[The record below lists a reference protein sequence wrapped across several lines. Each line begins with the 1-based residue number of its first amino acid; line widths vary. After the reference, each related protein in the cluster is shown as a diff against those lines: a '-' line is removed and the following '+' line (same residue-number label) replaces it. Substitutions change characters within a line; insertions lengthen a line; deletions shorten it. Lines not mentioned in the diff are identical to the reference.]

1 MPITKVEVS
10 IPNTRKYESGTAYDP
25 YRVYR
30 NPQDSTVT
38 ELDGGPS
45 VRDIERM
52 IRNDAHARQLA
63 SASKVPI
70 KGAEFEIIATEGDN
84 GERDFVEHALLIP
97 YKQGGMTTPFKQV
110 ILQMSNAMLYRF
122 QAFEKVWK
130 VQDVGKY
137 KGKVVLH
144 KLGWRPP
151 STCKIRTDGN
161 GSFNGFQQEA
171 YKGNKYLRQ
180 NFDPQRA
187 LVYIHGSDENPV
199 LGMTPFDTVYK
210 NYLSKLKVA
219 FFYFAFLENVAF
231 PRTIAKVAGDDPTEL
246 RHLLDKA
253 KMLAHNGIMGLYEH
267 EEIEGYESQRNT
279 RDYQSAL
286 EYLNWEMS
294 RAVLAQFL
302 DLGTSGERGS
312 FALSKD
318 KSSFFFNQIE
328 GVLNDMAETINNYV
342 IADLVQYNFGQ
353 DAAMPKLR
361 FRPLN
366 DESADAVLETYKA
379 IIGSNAPNVTP
390 NFMLQLMQRVE
401 DILGLEIDPLVEYD
415 DEEFRQIVKAI
426 PTAREN
432 LLSKEARAGSGQNAV
447 TGQDKN
453 SNNQKT
459 ASEDR
464 ASATT
469 TQKEVSDELSI
480 VSQMRGP
487 ETPRTPSRRKRRRN
501 ES

>member
-1 MPITKVEVS
+1 
-10 IPNTRKYESGTAYDP
+10 
-25 YRVYR
+25 
-30 NPQDSTVT
+30 
-38 ELDGGPS
+38 
-45 VRDIERM
+45 
-52 IRNDAHARQLA
+52 
-63 SASKVPI
+63 
-70 KGAEFEIIATEGDN
+70 
-84 GERDFVEHALLIP
+84 
-97 YKQGGMTTPFKQV
+97 
-110 ILQMSNAMLYRF
+110 
-122 QAFEKVWK
+122 
-130 VQDVGKY
+130 
-137 KGKVVLH
+137 
-144 KLGWRPP
+144 
-151 STCKIRTDGN
+151 
-161 GSFNGFQQEA
+161 
-171 YKGNKYLRQ
+171 
-180 NFDPQRA
+180 
-187 LVYIHGSDENPV
+187 
-199 LGMTPFDTVYK
+199 
-210 NYLSKLKVA
+210 
-219 FFYFAFLENVAF
+219 
-231 PRTIAKVAGDDPTEL
+231 
-246 RHLLDKA
+246 
-253 KMLAHNGIMGLYEH
+253 
-267 EEIEGYESQRNT
+267 
-279 RDYQSAL
+279 
-286 EYLNWEMS
+286 
-294 RAVLAQFL
+294 
-302 DLGTSGERGS
+302 
-312 FALSKD
+312 
-318 KSSFFFNQIE
+318 
-328 GVLNDMAETINNYV
+328 
-342 IADLVQYNFGQ
+342 
-353 DAAMPKLR
+353 MPKLR

>member
-1 MPITKVEVS
+1 MPITKVEVE

-25 YRVYR
+25 ARVYR
-30 NPQDSTVT
+30 NPQDMTVM

-45 VRDIERM
+45 VRDLEKM
-52 IRNDAHARQLA
+52 LRNDAQARQLA
-63 SASKVPI
+63 TALKLPI
-70 KGAEFEIIATEGDN
+70 KGAQFEFLATEGDN
-84 GERDFVEHALLIP
+84 GERDFVEYALLSS

-110 ILQMSNAMLYRF
+110 IAQMSNAIIYRF

-130 VQDVGKY
+130 VQERGKY
-137 KGKVVLH
+137 KDKVVLH

-151 STCKIRTDGN
+151 ATCKLRTDTN
-161 GSFNGFQQEA
+161 GSFNGFQQDA
-171 YKGNKYLRQ
+171 YKGNKYIKQ
-180 NFDPQRA
+180 NFDPKRA
-187 LVYIHGSDENPV
+187 LVYIHGADENPI
-199 LGMTPFDTVYK
+199 LGMTPFDTIYK
-210 NYLSKLKVA
+210 NYLSKLKVS

-253 KMLAHNGIMGLYEH
+253 RMLAHNGIMGLYEH
-267 EEIEGYESQRNT
+267 EEIESYESQRNT

-286 EYLNWEMS
+286 EYLNWEMA
-294 RAVLAQFL
+294 RAALGQFL

-318 KSSFFFNQIE
+318 KSSFFFNQLE
-328 GVLNDMAETINNYV
+328 GVLDDMAETINNYV

-353 DAAMPKLR
+353 DASYPKLR

-366 DESADAVLETYKA
+366 DETADAVLETYKA

-401 DILGLEIDPLVEYD
+401 DILGLEIDPMIEYD
-415 DEEFRQIVKAI
+415 DEEYRQIVKAI

-447 TGQDKN
+447 TGDDKN
-453 SNNQKT
+453 NNNQKT
-459 ASEDR
+459 AAEDKL
-464 ASATT
+464 SATT
-469 TQKEVSDELSI
+469 SSKEVSDELSI

-501 ES
+501 DS